1 MRTRTN
7 TKPQE
12 TQGACEVQRIVASGD
27 RSFNPTRI
35 KTLTI
40 NDRDAFYQQ
49 VPLFGKAMTKE
60 TVVVSIV
67 VGQTIVVR
75 NSRCI

>member
-1 MRTRTN
+1 MRVEGLVVSDCEARNALTG
-7 TKPQE
+7 KLAQMQE

-40 NDRDAFYQQ
+40 KDRVAFYQQ
-49 VPLFGKAMTKE
+49 VLLG
-60 TVVVSIV
+60 SIC
-67 VGQTIVVR
+67 
-75 NSRCI
+75 SDP